1 MKLLILHGPNMN
13 LIGIRSSKSG
23 ERITL
28 NKINSHVRKFIRA
41 LNIEIKVIQTHN
53 EVKAVSYLHK
63 NRNKFDGII
72 LSPGVWMNSGY
83 LLKETLEIISIK
95 YVLIYLDKNIKSNN
109 IFKSEKYYF
118 NNNILKSFEE
128 AILNYVS

>member
-13 LIGIRSSKSG
+13 LIGIRSAKSG
-23 ERITL
+23 KRITL
-28 NKINSHVRKFIRA
+28 NKINSHIRKFIRA

-109 IFKSEKYYF
+109 IFKSEKYF
-118 NNNILKSFEE
+118 FDNNILKSFEE